1 MNNLSE
7 MDIDGATECT
17 NIASNHGMENVSQGR
32 DQASIASSEQFSV
45 VRNTPPLQA
54 LQAELDSLR
63 VRKLESVRRFDGD
76 ISTLEAAIAVMRR
89 GT

>member
-1 MNNLSE
+1 MNHLSE
-7 MDIDGATECT
+7 MDIDGTTECT
-17 NIASNHGMENVSQGR
+17 TLASNHGTENVSQGR
-32 DQASIASSEQFSV
+32 VHTSIAPSQQFSDM
-45 VRNTPPLQA
+45 RNIPPLQA

-63 VRKLESVRRFDGD
+63 ARKLESVRRFDGD